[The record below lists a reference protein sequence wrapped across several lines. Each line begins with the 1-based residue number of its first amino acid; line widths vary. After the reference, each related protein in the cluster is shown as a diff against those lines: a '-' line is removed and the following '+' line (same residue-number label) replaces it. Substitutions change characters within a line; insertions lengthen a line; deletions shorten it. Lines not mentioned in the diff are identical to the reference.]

1 MRDLFPTA
9 LEGIRPSNAR
19 AEQSSIGPGAD
30 GSPRIGHA
38 EARHRTLYRYIGLA
52 RGIVALG
59 VNLSAPM
66 TTVPLM
72 PVDPHGTVLGDEVY
86 GAIGEAILD
95 GRLAPGQHLRDH
107 EIARWLGVSRTPV
120 REALQRLERTGLVE
134 VAPNRYTRV
143 SIPDEKLIDDTHEF
157 AVLFM
162 GNIVRVAVVRCT
174 DVVLTQALAQI
185 DAIIAASL
193 ADDHPGVV
201 DASADLF
208 ETMTYATRNRAFITL
223 MNEAEI
229 AIRRN
234 LLGWHP
240 LIECPVA
247 RTEGYVRFREA
258 VAARDG
264 DAAEQA
270 LRAVHGLI

>member
-1 MRDLFPTA
+1 
-9 LEGIRPSNAR
+9 
-19 AEQSSIGPGAD
+19 
-30 GSPRIGHA
+30 
-38 EARHRTLYRYIGLA
+38 
-52 RGIVALG
+52 
-59 VNLSAPM
+59 M
-66 TTVPLM
+66 TTAPLM
-72 PVDPHGTVLGDEVY
+72 PVDPRGTVLGDEVY
-86 GAIGEAILD
+86 GAIGEAILE

-107 EIARWLGVSRTPV
+107 ELAKWLGVSRTPV

-143 SIPDEKLIDDTHEF
+143 SIPDDKLTDDTHEF

-162 GNIVRVAVVRCT
+162 GNIIRVAVVRCS
-174 DVVLTQALAQI
+174 DEVLAHALVQI
-185 DAIIAASL
+185 DAVIAASL
-193 ADDHPGVV
+193 ANDPAGIV

-247 RTEGYVRFREA
+247 RTEGYVAFRRSPLRPA
-258 VAARDG
+258 TATR
-264 DAAEQA
+264 AERA
-270 LRAVHGLI
+270 LRAVHGLD

>member
-1 MRDLFPTA
+1 
-9 LEGIRPSNAR
+9 
-19 AEQSSIGPGAD
+19 
-30 GSPRIGHA
+30 
-38 EARHRTLYRYIGLA
+38 
-52 RGIVALG
+52 
-59 VNLSAPM
+59 M
-66 TTVPLM
+66 TTAPLM
-72 PVDPHGTVLGDEVY
+72 PVDPRGTVLGDEVY

-95 GRLAPGQHLRDH
+95 GRLEPGQHLRDH
-107 EIARWLGVSRTPV
+107 ELAKWLGVSRTPV

-143 SIPDEKLIDDTHEF
+143 SIPDDKLIDDTHEF

-162 GNIVRVAVVRCT
+162 GNIIRVAVVRCS
-174 DVVLTQALAQI
+174 DEVLALALEQV

-208 ETMTYATRNRAFITL
+208 ETMTYATGNRAFITL

-234 LLGWHP
+234 LRGWHP

-247 RTEGYVRFREA
+247 RTEGFVAFRDA

-264 DAAEQA
+264 DAAERA
-270 LRAVHGLI
+270 LRAVHSLD

>member
-1 MRDLFPTA
+1 MAASR
-9 LEGIRPSNAR
+9 
-19 AEQSSIGPGAD
+19 
-30 GSPRIGHA
+30 
-38 EARHRTLYRYIGLA
+38 
-52 RGIVALG
+52 
-59 VNLSAPM
+59 
-66 TTVPLM
+66 
-72 PVDPHGTVLGDEVY
+72 
-86 GAIGEAILD
+86 
-95 GRLAPGQHLRDH
+95 PGQHLRDH
-107 EIARWLGVSRTPV
+107 ELARWLGVSRTPV

-143 SIPDEKLIDDTHEF
+143 SIPDDKLIDDTHEF

-162 GNIVRVAVVRCT
+162 GNIVRVAVMRCT
-174 DVVLTQALAQI
+174 DDVLAQALSQI
-185 DAIIAASL
+185 DVIIAASL

-247 RTEGYVRFREA
+247 RTERYVEFRDAWPPATAMPLSGRSAPSTAWSEA
-258 VAARDG
+258 RSASERVPAGFRRRDRS
-264 DAAEQA
+264 
-270 LRAVHGLI
+270 LR